1 MNLLV
6 TLNAGYLPQ
15 LEVMLFSLLRQ
26 QGGREEVRVYVA
38 HSSLTP
44 EELEGVR
51 RRLDCPYCTLVDTR
65 VPESLFEGAPV
76 TSRYPREM
84 YYRIFAGQ
92 LLPPEVDRVLYLDPD
107 LVVIN
112 PLEELW
118 NLSMGENLFAAATH
132 IREPL
137 QTINELRLGMK
148 ESGPYINSGVMLMNL
163 PAMRRRISQ
172 EEVFD
177 YIDKHKNLLML
188 PDQDVISALYGQQI
202 QTIDPF
208 RYNLSDRMYAMGR
221 LKGEED
227 REMTL
232 DWVEKNACI
241 IHYCGRNKPWKEP
254 YVGSLGRYY
263 HQCKGALD
271 SWGCRWDHPL
281 P

>member
-15 LEVMLFSLLRQ
+15 LEVMLFSLLRRH
-26 QGGREEVRVYVA
+26 GGEEATVYVA

-44 EELEGVR
+44 QQLEGVR
-51 RRLDCPYCTLVDTR
+51 QRLDCPYCTIVDTR
-65 VPESLFEGAPV
+65 VPDSLFEKAPI

-92 LLPPEVDRVLYLDPD
+92 LLPQSVERVLYLDPD

-112 PLEELW
+112 SLDELW
-118 NLSMGENLFAAATH
+118 NLEMGDNLFAAATH

-137 QTINELRLGMK
+137 QTFNELRLGIR
-148 ESGPYINSGVMLMNL
+148 ESGPYINSGVMMMNL
-163 PAMRRRISQ
+163 PAMRRSIRE
-172 EEVFD
+172 EEVFA
-177 YIDKHKNLLML
+177 YIEKYKNLLML
-188 PDQDVISALYGQQI
+188 PDQDVISALYGQRI

-208 RYNLSDRMYAMGR
+208 RYNLSDRMFTLGR
-221 LKGEED
+221 LKGED
-227 REMTL
+227 NRELTM
-232 DWVEKNACI
+232 DWVEKNASI
-241 IHYCGRNKPWKEP
+241 IHYCGRNKPWKES
-254 YVGSLGRYY
+254 YVGSLGRFY
-263 HQCKGALD
+263 HEAKGALD